1 MKIKLKYIITA
12 LILGIIILAAFSAT
26 VGITN
31 ILSILSHANPMY
43 LILAV
48 AIFFTSYAFA
58 SLGTWHLLD
67 KKAKK
72 WFLLKIYVAGYFL
85 NNITP
90 IVGCG
95 GELVKAEI
103 ISKHVKL
110 RRTTVF
116 AAILVQKIL
125 HYIPFIYTMFLSAT
139 VLALANPEGT
149 VPYVIGGALVLASIA
164 GVFISLFISK
174 TPSHIH
180 IVCRALESI
189 LGSFE
194 KIELRIRPNK
204 SFKNTTETIQKFHK
218 QAHLIFWK
226 RSVLVPQMY
235 VLLSIVAEMTTLYFV
250 IIALGQTIAVPAL
263 ILAYTVAVT
272 IGSVPITPGG
282 LGTYDASLAGMLL
295 MFSIPLEHAI
305 TAALL
310 FRLIQ
315 YWMTNVLG
323 IIALARVGK

>member
-1 MKIKLKYIITA
+1 MQIKIKFITTVM
-12 LILGIIILAAFSAT
+12 ILGAIIFAAFSAT
-26 VGITN
+26 IGITN
-31 ILSILSHANPMY
+31 LISILSHANPLY
-43 LILAV
+43 ITLAI
-48 AIFFTSYAFA
+48 ALFFMSYAFA
-58 SLGTWHLLD
+58 SLGTWHILD

-72 WFLLKIYVAGYFL
+72 WFLFKLYIAGYFL

-95 GELVKAEI
+95 GEIVKAEI
-103 ISKHVKL
+103 ISKHAGL
-110 RRTTVF
+110 RKTTVF

-125 HYIPFIYTMFLSAT
+125 HYIPFIYTMFLSAAILIHT
-139 VLALANPEGT
+139 NPDGSI
-149 VPYVIGGALVLASIA
+149 PYVIGGALVLSAIA
-164 GVFISLFISK
+164 GAFISLFISK
-174 TPSHIH
+174 NQTHIH
-180 IVCRALESI
+180 IVCRTLEAI
-189 LGSFE
+189 LNSFE
-194 KIELRIRPNK
+194 KIELHIRHK
-204 SFKNTTETIQKFHK
+204 KIAKNTSETIQKFHK
-218 QAHLIFWK
+218 QAHAIFWK

-235 VLLSIVAEMTTLYFV
+235 VLLSIASEIATLYLV
-250 IIALGQTIAVPAL
+250 ILAIGQTITLPAL

-315 YWMTNVLG
+315 YWLTNVLG
-323 IIALARVGK
+323 LIALAMVEK